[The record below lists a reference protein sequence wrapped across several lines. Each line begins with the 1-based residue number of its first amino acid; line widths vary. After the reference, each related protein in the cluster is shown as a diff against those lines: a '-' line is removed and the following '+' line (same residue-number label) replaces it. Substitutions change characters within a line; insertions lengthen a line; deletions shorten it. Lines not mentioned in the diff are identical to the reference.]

1 MIEGG
6 FCWIKANEIFDNNDG
21 VIMFDS
27 CPHLTE
33 NTIHENQRAGI
44 IVSGS
49 SFPKIEKNSVYG
61 NTTAGIIV
69 RDNSRALIANNKI
82 FSNYY

>member
-1 MIEGG
+1 MIECGY
-6 FCWIKANEIFDNNDG
+6 CWIKANTIYDNNDG

-27 CPHLTE
+27 YPHMTE

-49 SFPKIEKNSVYG
+49 SFPKIEKNSIYG
-61 NTTAGIIV
+61 NTTSGIIV
-69 RDNSRALIANNKI
+69 RDNSIALISNNKVRFI
-82 FSNYY
+82 I